1 VKRIGLI
8 GGISPESTEIY
19 ARLFN
24 KAARARLGGEHS
36 ANFIVWHCDYGRM
49 IALYHARDWAGYES
63 EIVNAGEALKRAGAS
78 ALMIGSN
85 TSHITAEGLQRATG
99 VPVIHIVDALVLA
112 MRRAGVKRPLLLGTP
127 VVMAEGSYYRRTLA
141 ERFSGLAVVPGA
153 DDQRD
158 IGGIIFDELC
168 LGVVAEASRA
178 RLLEVI
184 RSHKEADGVILGCTE
199 LSMIL
204 KAGDCAAPVFD
215 TTALHA
221 EAGMRFAFG
230 EEP

>member
-1 VKRIGLI
+1 MKRIGLI

-24 KAARARLGGEHS
+24 KSARARLGGEHS

-49 IALYHARDWAGYES
+49 IAIYHARDWAHYEA
-63 EIVNAGEALKRAGAS
+63 EIIEAGEGLKRAGAA

-85 TSHITAEGLQRATG
+85 TSHIAAEGLARATG
-99 VPVIHIVDALVLA
+99 VPVVHVVDALAGA
-112 MRRAGVKRPLLLGTP
+112 MRSAGVERPLLLGTP

-141 ERFSGLAVVPGA
+141 AKFSGVAMAPDA
-153 DDQRD
+153 DEQREV
-158 IGGIIFDELC
+158 GRIILNELC

-178 RLLEVI
+178 RLLDI
-184 RSHKEADGVILGCTE
+184 IAAHRDADGVILGCTE

-204 KAGDCAAPVFD
+204 KEGDCAPSVFD

-221 EAGMRFAFG
+221 EAGMRFAFD